1 MWPQQR
7 LNPQGMYQ
15 RGAGMTAVLETAAH
29 DAQPDIA
36 GQISGSGAGWHRV
49 CTVTDLEPAWGEA
62 ALISGHQVAVFQ
74 TANGEVFAV
83 ANEDPATGAN
93 VMARGITG
101 SRGDRPTIASPLHK
115 EVYDLETG
123 ECLGNPE
130 LRLATFGTRIV
141 GGYIEV
147 EL

>member
-1 MWPQQR
+1 
-7 LNPQGMYQ
+7 
-15 RGAGMTAVLETAAH
+15 MTAVLETAVH
-29 DAQPDIA
+29 DAVHDIEDQAA
-36 GQISGSGAGWHRV
+36 GRAVESAAGWHRV
-49 CTVTDLEPAWGEA
+49 CAVADLEPAWGEA
-62 ALISGHQVAVFQ
+62 ALIAGSQVAVFR
-74 TANGEVFAV
+74 TVHGEVFAV
-83 ANEDPATGAN
+83 ANEDPATGAY

-123 ECLGNPE
+123 ECLGSPE
-130 LRLATFGTRIV
+130 LRLATFGTRIE